1 MFHGPNIL
9 QDNKWRCF
17 VRFKKISS
25 FIYLF
30 YVKKKKEP
38 RCARTVFLLLIFAW
52 HEHTRNRR
60 RDLHPSAEYNCEWR
74 AKLQSESIR
83 ARFSANGRGLF
94 YFSLLSCT
102 LVSLLSFFFTFY
114 RVSRIFTRCSW
125 ILVRLSY
132 LDGFLVNFVFS
143 SISTSLSL
151 SLSFF

>member
-1 MFHGPNIL
+1 MTSFRLIQEN
-9 QDNKWRCF
+9 F
-17 VRFKKISS
+17 

-30 YVKKKKEP
+30 LFIYFTLKKKEP
-38 RCARTVFLLLIFAW
+38 RGARTVFFLLIFAW
-52 HEHTRNRR
+52 HEHARNRR
-60 RDLHPSAEYNCEWR
+60 RDLHSSAEYNCEWR

-94 YFSLLSCT
+94 YFSLLSWT
-102 LVSLLSFFFTFY
+102 LVSLLCFFSTFY

-151 SLSFF
+151 SLSFSTNDSFD